1 MRRRIL
7 GALFPLLLLAVV
19 LIGLRLGAVY
29 AQSQQRAL
37 YLDRLNDTA
46 RLASVAEEALDAGDL
61 AGLRAELLR
70 FEEVFGVH
78 SAVLDRSGAVLIE
91 SARPVDLSAPDARSQ
106 LDAAEA
112 GVRGKEQ
119 DLLLP
124 WDDRALSIA
133 EPVSRNG
140 DVVGVVI
147 TSTPTAELHRE
158 VLRGWALITVIGVV
172 ALIAFGALIGWFTR
186 WVLQPVRALDD
197 TAHQLA
203 SGRYETRVARASGP
217 PELRRLALAF
227 NEMADTV
234 ESSLKQ
240 QQMFVADASHQLR
253 NPLNALLLRLQYLE
267 MAGPAELGPELR
279 GAEAEAWRLAE
290 MVDHLLQLARAEQ
303 PAADPECFALGALA
317 LERAEAIDALMRSK
331 GAQLQRPDPQ
341 QGEVLVRADRA
352 AVSRA
357 LDELLDNALK
367 YGRTHGSIALRVAR
381 DGATAVLS
389 VIDDGP
395 GLEDG
400 EWELASRRFWRA
412 PGRQNQPGVGLGLSI
427 AQVLMTGAGGA
438 LELRPGSGPADAR
451 GLEARLVLPALTA
464 SPSGSTG

>member
-7 GALFPLLLLAVV
+7 GALFPLLVVAVV
-19 LIGLRLGAVY
+19 LVGLQLGAAY

-46 RLASVAEEALDAGDL
+46 RLASVAEESLDAGDL
-61 AGLRAELLR
+61 EGLRAELVR

-78 SAVLDRSGAVLIE
+78 SAVLDRGGTVVIS
-91 SARPVDLSAPDARSQ
+91 SAGPIGLSAGDARSQ
-106 LDAAEA
+106 VDSAEA
-112 GVRGKEQ
+112 GVRGQEQ
-119 DLLLP
+119 GLLLP
-124 WDDRALSIA
+124 WDDRDLTIA

-140 DVVGVVI
+140 DIVGVVI
-147 TSTPTAELHRE
+147 TSSPTAELHRE

-172 ALIAFGALIGWFTR
+172 ALIAFGALIQWFTR

-203 SGRYETRVARASGP
+203 SGRYDTRVARAGGP

-234 ESSLKQ
+234 ESSVKQ
-240 QQMFVADASHQLR
+240 QRMFVADASHQLR

-279 GAEAEAWRLAE
+279 GAQAEAWRLAE
-290 MVDHLLQLARAEQ
+290 LVNQLLQLAKAEQ
-303 PAADPECFALGALA
+303 PAGDPEIFALGALA
-317 LERAEAIDALMRSK
+317 LERAEAVEALMRSK
-331 GAQLQRPDPQ
+331 GVRLERPDPNQ
-341 QGEVLVRADRA
+341 REVLVRADRA

-367 YGRTHGSIALRVAR
+367 YGRTRGAIELRVAR
-381 DGATAVLS
+381 IGVSAVLS

-395 GLEDG
+395 GLQDG

-412 PGRQNQPGVGLGLSI
+412 PGRQNEPGVGLGLSI
-427 AQVLMTGAGGA
+427 AQVLMEGAGGA
-438 LELRPGSGPADAR
+438 LELRSAEAR
-451 GLEARLVLPALTA
+451 GLEARLVLPAATA
-464 SPSGSTG
+464 

>member
-7 GALFPLLLLAVV
+7 GALLPVLLVAVV
-19 LIGLRLGAVY
+19 LIGLRLGAGY
-29 AQSQQRAL
+29 AQTQQRAL

-61 AGLRAELLR
+61 AGLHAELLR

-78 SAVLDRSGAVLIE
+78 SAVLDRGGTVLIA
-91 SARPVDLSAPDARSQ
+91 SGGPVDLTAIDTRAQ
-106 LDAAEA
+106 VAAAEA
-112 GVRGKEQ
+112 GVRGKQQ

-124 WDDRALSIA
+124 WDDRDLAIA

-140 DVVGVVI
+140 DVVGVVV
-147 TSTPTAELHRE
+147 TSTPTTQLHRE
-158 VLRGWALITVIGVV
+158 VLQGWALIIVIGIV
-172 ALIAFGALIGWFTR
+172 ALIAVGALIQWFTR

-203 SGRYETRVARASGP
+203 SGRYDTRVARAGGP

-234 ESSLKQ
+234 ESSLMQ
-240 QQMFVADASHQLR
+240 QRMFVADASHQLR

-290 MVDHLLQLARAEQ
+290 LVDQLLQLAKAEQ
-303 PAADPECFALGALA
+303 PAVEPERFALGPLA
-317 LERAEAIDALMRSK
+317 LERAEAVEALMHSNGVR
-331 GAQLQRPDPQ
+331 LQRPDPGQ
-341 QGEVLVRADRA
+341 REVLVRADRA
-352 AVSRA
+352 AVARA

-367 YGRTHGSIALRVAR
+367 YGRSGGTITVGVAH
-381 DGATAVLS
+381 DAGAAVLS

-395 GLEDG
+395 GLADG
-400 EWELASRRFWRA
+400 EWELAPRRFWRA

-427 AQVLMTGAGGA
+427 AHTLMAGVGGT
-438 LELRPGSGPADAR
+438 LELRPGGGPPEAP
-451 GLEARLVLPALTA
+451 GLEARLVLPALRA
-464 SPSGSTG
+464 